1 MDKNSRYSAFTIN
14 YILSKIRKQ
23 NETIDN
29 LEKIIDRKKKIIKL
43 NKTLV
48 KEITSIYDN
57 DMKNLIIPHINSK
70 NNIIKYYV
78 DAIKCKSCYNNKMNI
93 LFLDCGHICYCE
105 SCFNNISQNYNSC
118 PICNST
124 INSTKKII
132 LPY

>member
-1 MDKNSRYSAFTIN
+1 MDRDGRYSN
-14 YILSKIRKQ
+14 YTMNYMLSTIRKK

-29 LEKIIDRKKKIIKL
+29 LEKIIDRKKQIIKL

-48 KEITSIYDN
+48 KEIANIYEN
-57 DMKNLIIPHINSK
+57 DMKNLIIPNINNK

-78 DAIKCKSCYNNKMNI
+78 DAIKCKLCYNNKMNI
-93 LFLDCGHICYCE
+93 LFLECGHICYCE
-105 SCFNNISQNYNSC
+105 TCFNNISQNYNLC
-118 PICNST
+118 PICNSH